1 MHLQAVILARG
12 GTAKKDFGLKKKK
25 KVICHFTFGTILG
38 VHINRSQAFAGDCIS
53 AMHFGK

>member
-12 GTAKKDFGLKKKK
+12 GTAKKDFGLKK